1 MADLGKSAIS
11 FTAGI
16 ARPLG
21 GIVFGH
27 FGDRVGCKSML
38 VLSMLETPL
47 QRVSAC
53 RI

>member
-16 ARPLG
+16 AHPLG
-21 GIVFGH
+21 GIVFSH
-27 FGDRVGCKSML
+27 FGDRVGCKSMP

-47 QRVSAC
+47 
-53 RI
+53 